1 MIVPLM
7 NPTRELAVFHAFPK
21 NDRRDGENLWLA
33 RVAMSGPISG

>member
-7 NPTRELAVFHAFPK
+7 NPTRELAVFHNLPK
-21 NDRRDGENLWLA
+21 DDRRDGEIYGLA